1 MKGMKKLLH
10 KKIIKKETRKNIIK
24 KRDELDITVKEAV
37 DNNIIE
43 KLMMNETYKS
53 ARGIFIYI
61 GFGSEINTKII
72 IKEALNSGKEV
83 YVPKVIKK
91 DMILIK
97 IDSLENL
104 VTSSYGILEPIG
116 DKSDFDVNKLDL
128 IIMPGVAFDKA
139 GNRLG
144 YGGGYYDKFLEYNQ
158 IECKKIALA
167 YDFQVLENLEVED
180 HDIKVDLIITEKQI
194 INIKNKS
201 DK

>member
-1 MKGMKKLLH
+1 MD
-10 KKIIKKETRKNIIK
+10 KKIIKKEIRKYMIK
-24 KRDELDITVKEAV
+24 ERDRLDRITKETI
-37 DNNIIE
+37 DKKIIE
-43 KLMMNETYKS
+43 KLTISEAYKS

-72 IKEALNSGKEV
+72 INNALNAGKEV

-97 IDSLENL
+97 INSLENL

-128 IIMPGVAFDKA
+128 IIMPGVAFDEN

-144 YGGGYYDKFLEYNQ
+144 YGGGYYDKFLDKNN
-158 IECKKIALA
+158 IECKKVALA
-167 YDFQVLENLEVED
+167 YELQVLDKLDTEE
-180 HDIKVDLIITEKQI
+180 HDVKVDSIITEKRTI
-194 INIKNKS
+194 INKSNK
-201 DK
+201 

>member
-1 MKGMKKLLH
+1 MD

-24 KRDELDITVKEAV
+24 ERDKLDREVKESM
-37 DNNIIE
+37 DNKIIE
-43 KLMMNETYKS
+43 KLIMSEIYKR

-72 IKEALNSGKEV
+72 IQDALNAGKEV

-116 DKSDFDVNKLDL
+116 DKSDFNVNKLDL
-128 IIMPGVAFDKA
+128 IIMPGVAFDEMC
-139 GNRLG
+139 NRLG
-144 YGGGYYDKFLEYNQ
+144 YGGGYYDKFLDQNN
-158 IECKKIALA
+158 IECKKVALA
-167 YDFQVLENLEVED
+167 YELQVLDKLQVEE
-180 HDIKVDLIITEKQI
+180 HDIKVDSIITEKRI
-194 INIKNKS
+194 INNK
-201 DK
+201 K

>member
-1 MKGMKKLLH
+1 MKKLLY

-24 KRDELDITVKEAV
+24 KRDELDIIAKGAM
-37 DNNIIE
+37 DNEIIE
-43 KLMMNETYKS
+43 KFMMSETYKN

-72 IKEALNSGKEV
+72 IKDALNSGKEV

-91 DMILIK
+91 DMVFIK

-128 IIMPGVAFDKA
+128 IVMPGVAFDRE

-144 YGGGYYDKFLEYNQ
+144 YGGGYYDKFLEQNQ
-158 IECKKIALA
+158 IECKKIALS
-167 YDFQVLENLEVED
+167 YDFQVLEKLEVEE
-180 HDIKVDLIITEKQI
+180 HDIKVDLIITENQV
-194 INIKNKS
+194 INIKNNK
-201 DK
+201 